1 MLSLINPSVAC
12 EQVPKWNGGVGG
24 GGGKSANLVLR
35 VLSEPSV
42 TVGEKKGQG
51 KNYQMNDDVTS
62 SEFDRYNYVINTY

>member
-1 MLSLINPSVAC
+1 MPANRSPSGT
-12 EQVPKWNGGVGG
+12 GGGG

-35 VLSEPSV
+35 VLFEPSV

-62 SEFDRYNYVINTY
+62 SEFDRYNYVIDTY

>member
-12 EQVPKWNGGVGG
+12 VQVPKWNGGVGG
-24 GGGKSANLVLR
+24 GESANLVLR

-42 TVGEKKGQG
+42 TVEEKKGQG

>member
-1 MLSLINPSVAC
+1 MHANRPPS
-12 EQVPKWNGGVGG
+12 GTGG

-35 VLSEPSV
+35 VLSESSV
-42 TVGEKKGQG
+42 TVGEKKRQG

>member
-1 MLSLINPSVAC
+1 M
-12 EQVPKWNGGVGG
+12 ERGGG

-51 KNYQMNDDVTS
+51 KNYQMNLTGIITLLTHIDILVTG
-62 SEFDRYNYVINTY
+62 

>member
-1 MLSLINPSVAC
+1 MPAYRSPS
-12 EQVPKWNGGVGG
+12 GTGVGG
-24 GGGKSANLVLR
+24 GGGETANLVNR

-42 TVGEKKGQG
+42 TVEEKKGQG

>member
-12 EQVPKWNGGVGG
+12 VQVPKWNGGWGG
-24 GGGKSANLVLR
+24 GGESANLVLR

-42 TVGEKKGQG
+42 TVEEKKGQG

>member
-1 MLSLINPSVAC
+1 MHANRPPS
-12 EQVPKWNGGVGG
+12 GTGGG

-35 VLSEPSV
+35 VLSESSV
-42 TVGEKKGQG
+42 TVGEKKRQG

>member
-12 EQVPKWNGGVGG
+12 EQVPKWNGGVR

>member
-12 EQVPKWNGGVGG
+12 EQVPKWNGGV
-24 GGGKSANLVLR
+24 KSANLVLR